1 MVPFLAPLIFHRLP
15 LSRRHYLRSPPFFFF
30 FLLPVPAQ
38 HTHTAPK
45 DAHFICHLVFVVVI
59 YFSFFL
65 LLSFHPTRSAVPIR
79 FTSSIIMG
87 SHFRLRKKVV
97 RSR

>member
-1 MVPFLAPLIFHRLP
+1 
-15 LSRRHYLRSPPFFFF
+15 LSFGFCCF
-30 FLLPVPAQ
+30 
-38 HTHTAPK
+38 
-45 DAHFICHLVFVVVI
+45 VI

-97 RSR
+97 RS